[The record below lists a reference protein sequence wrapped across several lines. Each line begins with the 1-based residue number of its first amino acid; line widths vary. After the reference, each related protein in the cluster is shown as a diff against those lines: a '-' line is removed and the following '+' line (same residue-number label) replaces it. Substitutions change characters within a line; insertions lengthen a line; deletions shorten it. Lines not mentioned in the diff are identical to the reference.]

1 MFFQN
6 GQTFTATQMS
16 FYYIDHSCKMNFEKI
31 NKIFFNS
38 WRDGRGRLERDLL
51 RVDSDLSVRLHLV
64 QV

>member
-1 MFFQN
+1 
-6 GQTFTATQMS
+6 MS